1 MGADTKGVAMQAVVT
16 TEPAANAVAA
26 NGTVLISLTDNA
38 VKQIKRIRED
48 ENVSDGG
55 LRVAVVGG
63 GCSGLS
69 YKLDFAKEAQATDKI
84 YEQDGVKV
92 FIDPKSFIYVRG
104 LTLDYQGGLNGTGF
118 TFQNPNASKS
128 CGCGTSFAV

>member
-1 MGADTKGVAMQAVVT
+1 VIQ
-16 TEPAANAVAA
+16 
-26 NGTVLISLTDNA
+26 LTDNA
-38 VKQIKRIRED
+38 VKQILKFRE
-48 ENVSDGG
+48 ESGMPEGG

-69 YKLDFAKEAQATDKI
+69 YKLDFQKEAGEKDKVF
-84 YEQDGVKV
+84 EVSGVKIFV
-92 FIDPKSFIYVRG
+92 DPKSFLYIRG
-104 LTLDYQGGLNGTGF
+104 LMLDYSGGLNGTGF

>member
-1 MGADTKGVAMQAVVT
+1 MIQLSESAV
-16 TEPAANAVAA
+16 N
-26 NGTVLISLTDNA
+26 
-38 VKQIKRIRED
+38 QIKKIQED
-48 ENVSDGG
+48 EKKPGEG

-69 YKLDFAKEAQATDKI
+69 YKLDLQKEPQPNDKI

-92 FIDPKSFIYVRG
+92 FIDPKSLLYIKG
-104 LTLDYQGGLNGTGF
+104 LTLDYSGGLNGTGF
-118 TFQNPNASKS
+118 TFKNPNATKS